1 MDTQNHRIQ
10 KHSPTIPKCH
20 VIKNPQIA
28 QCQAVAEQRRPRSVA
43 ARPTAF
49 LSSLSN
55 SVSKQSVQLKY
66 QVTLH
71 NTVGANAGREGK
83 WDSLDSLCKKIKF
96 LVQPRGS
103 HKGTKE

>member
-20 VIKNPQIA
+20 VIENPKIA
-28 QCQAVAEQRRPRSVA
+28 QCQAVTEQRRPRSVA
-43 ARPTAF
+43 AWPTAF

-55 SVSKQSVQLKY
+55 IVSKQSVQLKY

-71 NTVGANAGREGK
+71 NTVGANAGMEGK
-83 WDSLDSLCKKIKF
+83 WGSLDSLCQKIKF
-96 LVQPRGS
+96 LVQSRGA
-103 HKGTKE
+103 HKRTKE